1 MNYLQAIKNITTEE
15 TLHKYL
21 VGTEEGENCDF
32 NVNLPIKTD
41 NSGTNTPGKI
51 DYFGVC
57 KLLGAF
63 ANTSG
68 GILYLGIQEK
78 KGVFSGIIGIDIE
91 NWEHFLKHLFE
102 KLRSV
107 FDPII
112 EGISV
117 RRIQLA
123 NGKYVVMI
131 ICSESDY
138 LHQLILDGQP
148 AMFPKRIGQ
157 NVVAMTAA
165 EIKAAFMRKDKIN
178 KIADYRRDRIDKM
191 LAMSS
196 DFVIKEPSVILHAI
210 PDQSDISLKTSEWDF
225 KQRFT
230 YVLDRN
236 GSGLIASNDRLCAE
250 GIRFFTNPTRH
261 LLITKVGGLELVCDI
276 ESAVDESIVHFGE
289 WATHSLALI
298 SQLLV
303 QLAIEVPT
311 CQSWRFAMT
320 LVGVKG
326 KKLRRGTGMFPFTSP
341 RSLPQNRYELDFV
354 RLEVSTNA
362 NDLFLQME
370 EKYHPALESIW
381 HEANATMSRST
392 TLQHV

>member
-1 MNYLQAIKNITTEE
+1 MNYLQTIKNITTEDALQE
-15 TLHKYL
+15 CLK
-21 VGTEEGENCDF
+21 GTEEGENCDF
-32 NVNLPIKTD
+32 NVTLPIKTD
-41 NSGTNTPGKI
+41 NSATNTPGKL

-68 GILYLGIQEK
+68 GILYLGVQEK

-91 NWEHFLKHLFE
+91 NWEHFQKHLFE
-102 KLRSV
+102 KLRSA

-112 EGISV
+112 EGVSV

-123 NGKYVVMI
+123 NGKYVVMV
-131 ICSESDY
+131 ICPESDY
-138 LHQLILDGQP
+138 LHQLILEGQP
-148 AMFPKRIGQ
+148 SIFLKRVGP

-165 EIKAAFMRKDKIN
+165 EVTAACMRKDKIN
-178 KIADYRRDRIDKM
+178 KIADFRRDRIDKM
-191 LAMSS
+191 LAMPS
-196 DFVIKEPSVILHAI
+196 DFVIKEPSMILHVI

-225 KQRFT
+225 KQRFR
-230 YVLDRN
+230 YVLDKN

-250 GIRFFTNPTRH
+250 GIRFFTDPTRH

-276 ESAVDESIVHFGE
+276 ESAVEESIVHFGE

-298 SQLLV
+298 SQLLA

-354 RLEVSTNA
+354 RLEASTNA

-381 HEANATMSRST
+381 HEANATMPRPI